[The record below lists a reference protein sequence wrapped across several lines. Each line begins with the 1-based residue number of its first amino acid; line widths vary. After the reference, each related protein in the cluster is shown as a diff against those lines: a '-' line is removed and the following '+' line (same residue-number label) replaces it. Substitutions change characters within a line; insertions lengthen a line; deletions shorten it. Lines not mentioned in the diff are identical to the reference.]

1 MCTFAKRIAHDEGG
15 ATIVEFAL
23 IAPAFVLTIMALFEF
38 SYNYYAETMIEG
50 AVQKAARDSTI
61 EAFANNPAALDTK
74 VRGAVQN
81 IVPSATVTMT
91 RSGYRNYS
99 DMNRAE
105 EWTDTNGDGVCA
117 DNEPFE
123 DINGNGVWDSTRAL
137 DSASGARDA
146 VLYQVDATYD
156 RAFPMPELLG
166 WEQTVTVT
174 ARTVLRNQP
183 FNATEHI
190 VTVGNCA

>member
-1 MCTFAKRIAHDEGG
+1 MTGLRHKLGSDESG
-15 ATIVEFAL
+15 ATIVEFAM

-61 EAFANNPAALDTK
+61 EAYANNPAALDTK

-81 IVPSATVTMT
+81 IVPSAIVTFT
-91 RSGYRNYS
+91 REGYRSYS
-99 DMNRAE
+99 DMNRPEA
-105 EWTDTNGDGVCA
+105 WTDTNGDGICA

-123 DINGNGVWDSTRAL
+123 DLNGNGVWDQIRTL
-137 DSASGARDA
+137 KNTNGARDA
-146 VLYQVDATYD
+146 VMYQVDATYD

-183 FNATEHI
+183 FNTTEHE
-190 VTVGNCA
+190 VGVGNCA